1 MVLKKQNSPMMEDK
15 KIFIHFSFY
24 LLVRVKQAKLMIF
37 SKFVSSFRVCF
48 PLDSTINLFCSNA
61 RVVLVFRRPAQ
72 YLS

>member
-48 PLDSTINLFCSNA
+48 PLDSKIN
-61 RVVLVFRRPAQ
+61 
-72 YLS
+72 